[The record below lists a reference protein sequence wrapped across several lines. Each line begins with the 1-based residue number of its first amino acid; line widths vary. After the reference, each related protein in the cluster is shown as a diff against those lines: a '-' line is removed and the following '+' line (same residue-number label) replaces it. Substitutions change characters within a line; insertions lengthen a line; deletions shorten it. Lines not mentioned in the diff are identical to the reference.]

1 MNYIHKKDFLQ
12 LISQLEAIING
23 LVKHI
28 DSIDLSNITSKNDV
42 EEMMTNLRV
51 KKDALVDTR
60 IEAQKATDE
69 YYKVLRQTQEN
80 LSKISRSIRGKLG
93 IRNKILLDFGLE
105 PYKQARK
112 SLPDNNP
119 NIGEGTAPN

>member
-69 YYKVLRQTQEN
+69 YYKVLKQTQEN

-105 PYKQARK
+105 PYKLARK
-112 SLPDNNP
+112 SPPDNNP